1 MRHGEER
8 KAAADSVL
16 GLGKEWSKWEGI
28 RVEKIHLEPQPA
40 DGSDMTKRKKEETK
54 GDV

>member
-1 MRHGEER
+1 M
-8 KAAADSVL
+8 L

-28 RVEKIHLEPQPA
+28 RVEKIHSEPQPA